1 MQVKIKKVLY
11 WLSIIRPIA
20 DILIGTWKGI
30 QAVISNE
37 QLAETKQY
45 MEELLTDDPEK
56 RPEGMTDSEY
66 IDYFFNKKGKKNG

>member
-11 WLSIIRPIA
+11 WLSIVRPIA

-30 QAVISNE
+30 QAVLSNE
-37 QLAETKQY
+37 KLANDKLY
-45 MEELLTDDPEK
+45 MAEMHPDDPEK

-66 IDYFFNKKGKKNG
+66 IDYFFNKKGKNNG